1 MVSMT
6 VVGVLTGTGL
16 WALGIPLAFILG
28 ALAALLAF
36 IPNIGPV
43 IAAVPAVLLAFLD
56 GPTTVLW
63 VVTVY
68 VAVQTVE
75 RSLITPMVQQGRV
88 SLPPVLTISI
98 GRAHV

>member
-75 RSLITPMVQQGRV
+75 SYLITDRKSTRLELQ
-88 SLPPVLTISI
+88 SLMRISY
-98 GRAHV
+98 AVFCL